1 MERHLTVSG
10 FVVHDD
16 KVALHWHRKIGLWLP
31 AGGHIEAGE
40 DPVQAVL
47 REIEEE
53 FAVKAEVLPPASR
66 VDYAGGPAQLDPPHA
81 MIDCWAVDHWHVD
94 LVYYCRLL
102 NGYPGRSYEPDS
114 PILWMDASA
123 LRHGSIDLNS
133 QPVPLPPDVQAF
145 GLEAIRQASLFEA
158 MLTAAKAAS

>member
-10 FVVHDD
+10 FVVHDG
-16 KVALHWHRKIGLWLP
+16 KVGLHWHRKIGLWLP

-53 FAVKAEVLPPASR
+53 FAVTAEVLPHPSR
-66 VDYAGGPAQLDPPHA
+66 VTYEGGPVQIEPPHA

-102 NGYPGRSYEPDS
+102 SGYPGRSYEPES
-114 PILWMDASA
+114 PILWLDTEA
-123 LRHGSIDLNS
+123 LEHGSIELNTE
-133 QPVPLPPDVQAF
+133 PVALPPDVQAF
-145 GLEAIRQASLFEA
+145 GIEAIRRAAAYEAAS
-158 MLTAAKAAS
+158 TTKAAS